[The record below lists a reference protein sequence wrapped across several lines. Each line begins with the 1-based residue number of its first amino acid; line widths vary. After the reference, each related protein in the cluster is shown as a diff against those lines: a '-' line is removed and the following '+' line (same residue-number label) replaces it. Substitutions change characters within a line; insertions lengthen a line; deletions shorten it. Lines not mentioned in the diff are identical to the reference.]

1 MVIQMNNKLLWT
13 LSNDTKQFKSKVQE
27 EIKSIEQEIVSGML
41 LIQDNSEKLSREYA
55 LNIGK
60 LEGLKFLEEYLTIEE
75 DSIDESET
83 ILGTTSD

>member
-1 MVIQMNNKLLWT
+1 MNNKLLWT